1 MRRCRSYLFIKLMLF
16 SWLSQNPGHI
26 GMVEISKWHLF
37 VVELETPLSSFL
49 FWQGQ
54 LTPDVIIN
62 LVFEIYTK
70 FPSIWYIELC
80 VLTHE
85 CAWERSLSNVERS
98 WQRVHDRWKE
108 FIIIFYRLFYVYF
121 RGGVGKT
128 DHAGARDKFIVPSV
142 FKGRGTKIVPVVMP
156 IWVQHLYHV
165 TLHSLIANVTK
176 NITWNNAVL

>member
-1 MRRCRSYLFIKLMLF
+1 MLF

-80 VLTHE
+80 VWIDKLEQEASKQRREKLTE
-85 CAWERSLSNVERS
+85 SS
-98 WQRVHDRWKE
+98 
-108 FIIIFYRLFYVYF
+108 
-121 RGGVGKT
+121 
-128 DHAGARDKFIVPSV
+128 
-142 FKGRGTKIVPVVMP
+142 
-156 IWVQHLYHV
+156 
-165 TLHSLIANVTK
+165 
-176 NITWNNAVL
+176 